1 MLQFEIQFKNTPAL
15 LCQLHNTELATSYYH
30 LLKQQYLDDPRP
42 IFRDPQRYDLMYFNE
57 LCIKGQQILGWD
69 WARDVYDLATTVKLH
84 KDIEAYLAQGYENI
98 PKEHDD
104 LLHEL
109 HFALHAIEAGSQ
121 RSTWLQVEWYNDLGF
136 PISADEYPGKTTLE
150 FGDIRLQN
158 PYVGHHPQ
166 FIYQQRDSV
175 NISQTCR
182 FHDLCK
188 PGINL
193 VIQDGGEDIP
203 INWEHYLAFF
213 RRHANEFLVHHGE
226 EKLCKFT
233 GHPVVGRIINL
244 QDFRTVLAEPYLEF
258 DSIVF

>member
-30 LLKQQYLDDPRP
+30 LLKQQYLDDPCP
-42 IFRDPQRYDLMYFNE
+42 IFRDPQR
-57 LCIKGQQILGWD
+57 
-69 WARDVYDLATTVKLH
+69 
-84 KDIEAYLAQGYENI
+84 YENI

-136 PISADEYPGKTTLE
+136 PISADEYPGKTTLD

-166 FIYQQRDSV
+166 FIYQQRDSA

-193 VIQDGGEDIP
+193 VIEQGEHIP
-203 INWEHYLAFF
+203 IDWPDYLSFF
-213 RRHANEFLVHHGE
+213 RRYANEFLVQHSE

-233 GHPVVGRIINL
+233 GHPVVGRIVNL
-244 QDFRTVLAEPYLEF
+244 KDFRTVLAEPYLEF
-258 DSIVF
+258 DSLVF

>member
-30 LLKQQYLDDPRP
+30 LLKQQYLDDPCP
-42 IFRDPQRYDLMYFNE
+42 IFRDPQRYDLTYFNE

-69 WARDVYDLATTVKLH
+69 WARDVYDLATTVELH

-136 PISADEYPGKTTLE
+136 PISADEYPGKTTLD

-158 PYVGHHPQ
+158 PYVGHHPH
-166 FIYQQRDSV
+166 FIYQQRDSA

-193 VIQDGGEDIP
+193 VIEQGEHIP
-203 INWEHYLAFF
+203 IDWPDYLSFF
-213 RRHANEFLVHHGE
+213 RRYANEFLVHHGE

-233 GHPVVGRIINL
+233 GHPVVGRIVNL

-258 DSIVF
+258 DSLVF